1 MFRLD
6 GKVAVV
12 TGGTRGIGRAITLS
26 LAEAGARLV
35 VNYLQND
42 AAAEETA
49 KLVGEF
55 NCEIAF
61 VKGDIGKTETAQSI
75 VDEAINRFGQIDILV
90 NNAGM
95 TADNL
100 LIRMSD
106 EEWDTVIETNLRS
119 TFLMTRAALRPMIRA
134 RKGRIITITSVDG
147 LVGNAGQSNYSA
159 AKAGQIGF
167 TKSMAREVASR
178 GITVNAVAPGIVKTR
193 MTEVLNESQWGK
205 ILERIPMSRDGRPDE
220 IAPTVVFL
228 ASEEASYITGQVI
241 AVDGGLTT

>member
-1 MFRLD
+1 LFRLD

-26 LAEAGARLV
+26 LAEAGAKLV
-35 VNYLQND
+35 VNYLAND
-42 AAAEETA
+42 VTAEETA

-61 VKGDIGKTETAQSI
+61 VKGDIGKTETAQNC
-75 VDEAINRFGQIDILV
+75 VDEAINRFGAIDILV
-90 NNAGM
+90 NNAGK

-106 EEWDTVIETNLRS
+106 DEWDTVIETNLRS
-119 TFLMTRAALRPMIRA
+119 TFLMTRAALRPMLRA

-147 LVGNAGQSNYSA
+147 LVGNAGQANYSA

-193 MTEVLNESQWGK
+193 MTEVLNENQWGK
-205 ILERIPMSRDGRPDE
+205 ILERIPMNRDGKPDE
-220 IAPTVVFL
+220 IAPVVVFL

>member
-26 LAEAGARLV
+26 LAEAGAKLV
-35 VNYLQND
+35 VNYLAND
-42 AAAEETA
+42 VTAEETA

-61 VKGDIGKTETAQSI
+61 VKGDIGKTETAQNC
-75 VDEAINRFGQIDILV
+75 VDEAINRFGAIDILV
-90 NNAGM
+90 NNAGK

-106 EEWDTVIETNLRS
+106 DEWDTVIETNLRS
-119 TFLMTRAALRPMIRA
+119 TFLMTRAALRPMLRA

-147 LVGNAGQSNYSA
+147 LVGNAGQANYSA

-193 MTEVLNESQWGK
+193 MTEVLNENQWGK
-205 ILERIPMSRDGRPDE
+205 ILERIPMNRDGKPDE
-220 IAPTVVFL
+220 IAPVVVFL

>member
-1 MFRLD
+1 LFRLD

-26 LAEAGARLV
+26 LAEAGAKLV
-35 VNYLQND
+35 INYLSND
-42 AAAEETA
+42 VTAEETA

-61 VKGDIGKTETAQSI
+61 VKGDIGKTETAQNI
-75 VDEAINRFGQIDILV
+75 VDEAIKRFGQIDILV
-90 NNAGM
+90 NNAGK

-106 EEWDTVIETNLRS
+106 EDWDTVIETNLRS
-119 TFLMTRAALRPMIRA
+119 TFLMTRAALRPMLRA

-147 LVGNAGQSNYSA
+147 LVGNAGQANYSA

-178 GITVNAVAPGIVKTR
+178 GITVNAVAPGIVKTL
-193 MTEVLNESQWGK
+193 MTEVLNDSQWGK
-205 ILERIPMSRDGRPDE
+205 ILDRIPMNRDGQPQE
-220 IAPTVVFL
+220 IAPVVVFL

>member
-1 MFRLD
+1 
-6 GKVAVV
+6 VAVV

-26 LAEAGARLV
+26 LAEAGAKLV
-35 VNYLQND
+35 VNYLTND

-61 VKGDIGKTETAQSI
+61 VKGDIGKPETAQSC

-90 NNAGM
+90 NNAGK

-106 EEWDTVIETNLRS
+106 EEWDSVIETNLRS
-119 TFLMTRAALRPMIRA
+119 TFLMTRAALRPMLRA
-134 RKGRIITITSVDG
+134 RRGRIVTITSVDG

-205 ILERIPMSRDGRPDE
+205 ILERIPMNRDGRPDE
-220 IAPTVVFL
+220 IAPIVVFL
-228 ASEEASYITGQVI
+228 ASDEASYITGQVI